1 MVRQPRHPRPARHH
15 RSRLRSWLLLLPKCV
30 YSKSVALSKPIL
42 SKSVRTV
49 VVPYFQNRAG
59 DEKSEEKACS
69 RRFLIV
75 LLQPNQ
81 IPSWFSKR
89 DSISSLPIP
98 LPGEMPEW
106 SNGPHSKCGERAT
119 VPGVRIPLS
128 PQSGFKMTSKWSSEK
143 PSKLA

>member
-42 SKSVRTV
+42 SKLVRTFKICTYRRRT
-49 VVPYFQNRAG
+49 VPYFQNRAG

-89 DSISSLPIP
+89 DPISSLSIP

-128 PQSGFKMTSKWSSEK
+128 PLIGFKRTSQ
-143 PSKLA
+143 

>member
-30 YSKSVALSKPIL
+30 YSKSVALSKPRLSKPRLSKPRL

-89 DSISSLPIP
+89 DPISSLSIP

-106 SNGPHSKCGERAT
+106 SNGPHSKCGERVT

-128 PQSGFKMTSKWSSEK
+128 PQIRV
-143 PSKLA
+143 